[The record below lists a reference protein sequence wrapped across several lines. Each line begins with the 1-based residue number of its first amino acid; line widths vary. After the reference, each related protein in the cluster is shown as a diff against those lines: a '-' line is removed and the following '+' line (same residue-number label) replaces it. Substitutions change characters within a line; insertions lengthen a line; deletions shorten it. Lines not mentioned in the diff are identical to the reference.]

1 MKRILSTFLIIALS
15 VILLASC
22 AKNTFDDVTSQLDKY
37 SFKRADY
44 DENQISD
51 IEKSCPAFGITLEG
65 KITKISHYITTTESG
80 RILYVYAYEF
90 EKENDALSF
99 YEIYASKSDYS
110 KFKNNVVVF
119 GNSTAIDNLS
129 I

>member
-1 MKRILSTFLIIALS
+1 MKRILSAFLIIALS
-15 VILLASC
+15 IILLASC
-22 AKNTFDDVTSQLDKY
+22 AKNTFDNVTSQLDKY

-44 DENQISD
+44 DEAQIAD
-51 IEKSCPAFGITLEG
+51 IEKSCPSFGITLEG

-80 RILYVYAYEF
+80 RILYIYVYEF
-90 EKENDALSF
+90 EKDNDALSF

-110 KFKNNVVVF
+110 KLKSNVIVF
-119 GNSTAIDNLS
+119 GNSTAINNLS